1 MIMPTIKRF
10 EDIEVWQDARKFVA
24 LVYTITARGAFAK
37 DFSLRDQLRCSSVS
51 VVSNIAE
58 GFERKGRNEF
68 IHFLYIAK
76 ASAGEMRSQLYTALD
91 LAYVNQNAFSELS
104 QSALSISGKLANF
117 IKYLEGLKTK

>member
-1 MIMPTIKRF
+1 MPTIKRF
-10 EDIEVWQDARKFVA
+10 EDIEVWQDARK
-24 LVYTITARGAFAK
+24 LVTLIYTVTAQGTFAK
-37 DFSLRDQLRCSSVS
+37 DFSLRDQLRRSSLS
-51 VVSNIAE
+51 VMSNIAE

-91 LAYVNQNAFSELS
+91 LAYVKQDTFTELY

>member
-1 MIMPTIKRF
+1 MSTIKRF

-24 LVYTITARGAFAK
+24 LVYTVTAQGAFAK
-37 DFSLRDQLRCSSVS
+37 DFSLRDQLRRSSIS
-51 VVSNIAE
+51 VMSNIAE

-91 LAYVNQNAFSELS
+91 LAYIKQDAFAALSE
-104 QSALSISGKLANF
+104 SALGISGKLANF
-117 IKYLEGLKTK
+117 IKYLEALKHK